1 MSFKLKLVVVQ
12 PILDPLSF
20 SHKFGKFVGIVDSL
34 DKAYKKNYM
43 TSLKKKMDKITEETP
58 IEVSYYLVTQIV
70 IGMICFEEVVHTI
83 RY

>member
-34 DKAYKKNYM
+34 DKAYKKNDM
-43 TSLKKKMDKITEETP
+43 TSLKKMDKITEETP
-58 IEVSYYLVTQIV
+58 IEVSYYLVTEIV